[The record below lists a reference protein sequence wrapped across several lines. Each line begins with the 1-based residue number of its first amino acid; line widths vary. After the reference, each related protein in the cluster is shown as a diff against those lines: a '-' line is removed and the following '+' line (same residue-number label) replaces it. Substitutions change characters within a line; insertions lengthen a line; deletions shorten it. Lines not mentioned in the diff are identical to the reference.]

1 MKRTT
6 TKRYDESVTNF
17 ITGKTTAEEF
27 KATLDSE
34 FTALPLTRLPNLRIV
49 EEIQDSEESK

>member
-6 TKRYDESVTNF
+6 TKRYDETVTNF

-27 KATLDSE
+27 KDALDNE
-34 FTALPLTRLPNLRIV
+34 LVFLDRIPNIRIV